1 MNYNNTGAT
10 YPLWR
15 RLIKIFLWSVMG
27 IALAFCAL
35 LSCVVTVLS
44 PDKLTPLVTKVANKV
59 LDAEVSIDRVEFAA
73 KSTYPFLRLNVDSLC
88 IRIPAIAEMK
98 ADTSLHLPD
107 YSDTLLVVER
117 FVGELNLP
125 KLIAGR
131 IDINNIDLYGPSANI
146 VIVNDSINNFD
157 IVKSGENEDSSSSM
171 DMADISLRRFSISNA
186 RDFRFY
192 NAITKMDASVGI
204 ETLIERD
211 ESRPTYM
218 LTFNGSFASGL
229 LHDYNLLKLPVTLDG
244 EIDWKAAEPHKIDF
258 RKFTLGLSW
267 LKIML
272 EMGIDFGEELII
284 NDFTASCDGLS
295 VEELMAFV
303 PEDLRKK
310 YELDALKT
318 DAQVSLNVR
327 LDKVFNLDRDSIPYA
342 TVNLELPPCQLK
354 YGKARFERL
363 SALLGAE
370 LKGDDLTLA
379 ELRLDH
385 LDVAGPATKLM
396 ISGVLSSLTDDPAFD
411 MRVDG
416 YTNLAKL
423 PPPLMKHIN
432 GYVSGKLDAA
442 VNVVGRVS
450 MFDQN
455 NFHKL
460 KFDGDIDGSRLYW
473 LDSDTANMVL
483 INDACFKFGSSIK
496 LKDNKTELLAANL
509 KVDTAEVL
517 SGGVTVKVTDLS
529 LGFGVTNQ
537 KRSSD
542 TTIVVPMGGGL
553 KISTLNV
560 TSITDSA
567 GARFRNIAGR
577 VLMHRFKGLE
587 RVPEFLL
594 DLGIDRM
601 SAGSQDARMLFS
613 GSKVH
618 VDLHKKPERRI
629 VKEIRKTTD
638 SISRSHPDLSPDS
651 VYALVLAHRRSHK
664 SKHPRVHAEMTD
676 SLTEIIDW
684 GTSKAFSK
692 LLLNWNINGTLT
704 SRRASLFTPYF
715 PLRNRLDS
723 LNIVFNNDTILLK
736 RIAYKV
742 GRSDFLADGRITN
755 VKGALTA
762 KKRLSPLRIE
772 FEALSDTVDVN
783 QLAEGFFRGAA
794 HKDRHGKTDISHL
807 DVIDNDSLFEE
818 EISGAIFVEKD
829 SIAPFLLPANIQAD
843 VKLRA
848 NNILYSDFLLHNL
861 TGNIMLYDGAINL
874 HQMQA
879 GSDVGSLDLSA
890 LYSAPTVD
898 DMRFG
903 FGLNVNDFD
912 IAKFVDLVPALDSIM
927 PLLRDISGI
936 INADLAATVD
946 ISPDMTLDL
955 PTLAAAVKLQG
966 DSLQLLDAESF
977 RTIAKW
983 LLFKD
988 KKRAIIDHMN
998 VEAIISDSQLQLFPF
1013 IFDIDRY
1020 KIGVQG
1026 YNDLSLNFNY
1036 LISVLKS
1043 PLPFKF
1049 GITIKG
1055 NPEHYKIRLGKA
1067 KFDEKKAVERR
1078 LVVDTARVNLIE
1090 QIENVFRR
1098 GVRKAKFAKLNLP
1111 SDSKVAVDINL
1122 DDSPVSAADS
1132 LLFIKEGLI
1141 PAPVVNDSVNVSK
1154 KK

>member
-1 MNYNNTGAT
+1 
-10 YPLWR
+10 
-15 RLIKIFLWSVMG
+15 MG
-27 IALAFCAL
+27 MALAFYAL
-35 LSCVVTVLS
+35 LTCVVNVLS
-44 PDKLTPLVTKVANKV
+44 PDRLTPLVNKVANKM
-59 LDAEVSIDRVEFAA
+59 LDADVTIGRVEFAT
-73 KSTYPFLRLNVDSLC
+73 KSTYPFLRLKVDSLC
-88 IRIPAIAEMK
+88 ITVPTIAELK
-98 ADTSLHLPD
+98 ADTALHLPD
-107 YSDTLLVVER
+107 YTDTLLVVDR

-125 KLIAGR
+125 KLIAGKV
-131 IDINNIDLYGPSANI
+131 DINNIDLFGPSANI

-157 IVKSGENEDSSSSM
+157 IVRSSDDDDDSSGGM
-171 DMADISLRRFSISNA
+171 DLTDISLRRFSISHA
-186 RDFRFY
+186 RDFRFF
-192 NAITKMDASVGI
+192 NAITRTDASVGI

-218 LTFNGSFASGL
+218 LTFDGSYASGL

-244 EIDWKAAEPHKIDF
+244 QIGWNASQPHKVDL
-258 RKFTLGLSW
+258 RNFTLGLSW

-272 EMGIDFGEELII
+272 ELDVDFGEELIV
-284 NDFTASCDGLS
+284 NDFTALCDGVK
-295 VEELMAFV
+295 VEDLMAFV
-303 PEDLRKK
+303 PEDLRLK
-310 YELDALKT
+310 YELDALRT
-318 DAQVSLNVR
+318 DAEFSLNVK
-327 LDKVFNLDRDSIPYA
+327 LDKAFNLDRDSIPFA
-342 TVNLELPPCQLK
+342 TVVFELPPCRLR

-363 SALLGAE
+363 SALINVD
-370 LKGDDLTLA
+370 LKGDDLKLA
-379 ELRLDH
+379 ELTIDH
-385 LDVAGPATKLM
+385 LNVAGPATDLKL
-396 ISGVLSSLTDDPAFD
+396 SGSLTSLAADPAFD
-411 MRVDG
+411 VRVDG

-432 GYVSGKLDAA
+432 GFLSGKLEAA
-442 VNVVGRVS
+442 VNVVGRAS
-450 MFDQN
+450 MFDRN

-473 LDSDTANMVL
+473 LAADTANMVL
-483 INDACFKFGSSIK
+483 INDACLKFGSSIRFNGSTN
-496 LKDNKTELLAANL
+496 DLLAANL
-509 KVDTAEVL
+509 KIDTAEVL
-517 SGGVTVKVTDLS
+517 SGGVTVNVTDLS

-537 KRSSD
+537 RPSAD

-577 VLMHRFKGLE
+577 VVMRRFKE
-587 RVPEFLL
+587 MARVPEFLL

-601 SAGSQDARMLFS
+601 SAGSRDVRMLFS
-613 GSKVH
+613 GSKLH
-618 VDLHKKPERRI
+618 VDMHKKPERRLA
-629 VKEIRKTTD
+629 KEIKKTAD
-638 SISRSHPDLSPDS
+638 SISRSHPDLPPDS
-651 VYALVLAHRRSHK
+651 VYALALAHRRHHK
-664 SKHPRVHAEMTD
+664 SKHHRVHAEMTD

-692 LLLNWNINGTLT
+692 LLLNWNISGSLT
-704 SRRASLFTPYF
+704 SRRAGLFTPYF

-723 LNIVFNNDTILLK
+723 MNIVFNNDTILLK
-736 RIAYKV
+736 QIAYKV

-762 KKRLSPLRIE
+762 KNRLSPLKVE

-794 HKDRHGKTDISHL
+794 HKERRRETDLSHL
-807 DVIDNDSLFEE
+807 DVLDNDSLFEQ
-818 EISGAIFVEKD
+818 EISGATLEARD
-829 SIAPFLLPANIQAD
+829 SVAPFLLPANIQAD

-848 NNILYSDFLLHNL
+848 NNILYSDFLLHDL
-861 TGNIMLYDGAINL
+861 SGNVMLYDGAINL
-874 HQMQA
+874 HQMRA
-879 GSDVGSLDLSA
+879 GSDVGSIDLSA
-890 LYSAPTVD
+890 LYSAPTVEE
-898 DMRFG
+898 MRFG
-903 FGLNVNDFD
+903 FGLKVNDFD

-946 ISPDMTLDL
+946 IAPDMTLDL
-955 PTLAAAVKLQG
+955 PTLAAAVRLQG
-966 DSLQLLDAESF
+966 DSLQLLDAETF

-1026 YNDLSLNFNY
+1026 YNDLALNFNY

-1055 NPEHYKIRLGKA
+1055 DPEHYKIRLGRA

-1078 LVVDTARVNLIE
+1078 LDVDTTRVNLIE

-1111 SDSKVAVDINL
+1111 GDSKIAVDINL
-1122 DDSPVSAADS
+1122 DESPVSAADS
-1132 LLFIKEGLI
+1132 LLFINEGLI
-1141 PAPVVNDSVNVSK
+1141 PAPVVKDPETLRK